1 MQEPFVL
8 VVERL
13 SDVAALLIAILA
25 VCLLV
30 LETVYLVVAS
40 FYLAAR
46 LSTSRQRE
54 TSR

>member
-1 MQEPFVL
+1 MQEPIFL
-8 VVERL
+8 MAERL

-25 VCLLV
+25 ASLLV
-30 LETVYLVVAS
+30 LETIYLVVAS

-46 LSTSRQRE
+46 LTAPRQRE